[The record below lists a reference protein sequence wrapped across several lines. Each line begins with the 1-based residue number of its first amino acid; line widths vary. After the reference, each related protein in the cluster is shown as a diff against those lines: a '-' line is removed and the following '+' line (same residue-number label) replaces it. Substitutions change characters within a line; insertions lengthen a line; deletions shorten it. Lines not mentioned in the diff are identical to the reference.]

1 MLPINQKFTLTL
13 LIGLCV
19 LSTATAVTVDTNA
32 IRNKQIFGIQFP
44 GETRAYFARENM
56 LRSISKQEYI
66 TTGFRV
72 VEINVM
78 TDANA
83 LLRIYYSRPLMPGE
97 YAAAVSN
104 VATAT
109 TGIQTGSAANV
120 PGVQAM
126 ADKAR
131 GITETVTG
139 DTVMKEYPIAT
150 HAKTI
155 EYRVTELEELLDLY
169 DELEKHWRKEPGYFE
184 DGQLINQDDGSATSE
199 QKPRSLGGTLFK
211 VKA

>member
-1 MLPINQKFTLTL
+1 MLPQTKLFLPLFL
-13 LIGLCV
+13 LGLSA
-19 LSTATAVTVDTNA
+19 LNTAGAVTVDTNA
-32 IRNKQIFGIQFP
+32 IRNKQLFGIEFP

-72 VEINVM
+72 VEVNVM

-104 VATAT
+104 VTTAT
-109 TGIQTGSAANV
+109 TGIPTGSAANV

-131 GITETVTG
+131 GITETITG
-139 DTVMKEYPIAT
+139 DVVMKEYPIAT

-155 EYRVTELEELLDLY
+155 EFRVTELDELLDLY

-184 DGQLINQDDGSATSE
+184 DGQLISDEGTATSE

>member
-1 MLPINQKFTLTL
+1 MLPMNNLFTHIIL
-13 LIGLCV
+13 LGVCA
-19 LSTATAVTVDTNA
+19 LSSATAVTVNTNA
-32 IRNKQIFGIQFP
+32 IRNKQIFGIEFP

-72 VEINVM
+72 VEVNVM

-97 YAAAVSN
+97 YAAALSN
-104 VATAT
+104 AATAT
-109 TGIQTGSAANV
+109 TGIQAGSAANV

-131 GITETVTG
+131 AITETVTG

-155 EYRVTELEELLDLY
+155 EYRVTELDELLDLY
-169 DELEKHWRKEPGYFE
+169 DELEKHWRKSPGYFE
-184 DGQLINQDDGSATSE
+184 NGQLIGDDGNATSE
-199 QKPRSLGGTLFK
+199 QKPRTLGGTLFK
-211 VKA
+211 VEA